1 MNFKDIFLFKNLNEK
16 DIDEIKN
23 FTIIKYLKKDDIVFY
38 EKEESKYLHLL
49 VEGIV
54 KVYKVDNKGNELIIH
69 KFYPPSLIA
78 ELANFENMFFPAN
91 CSMETDG
98 IILKIEFEKFKKFLK
113 KGDVCFSIMSSLLK
127 KMKYLDGIIQDNL
140 ILDTTTKI
148 AKFIYDNPEAFED
161 LKQHSI
167 AALLNIKPETLSRK
181 LKKLKD
187 LGIIEKKENK
197 FFVKDREKIKDYFT
211 W

>member
-1 MNFKDIFLFKNLNEK
+1 MNFKDIFLFKNLSDE
-16 DIDEIKN
+16 DINEIKKFTLVRN
-23 FTIIKYLKKDDIVFY
+23 FKKNDIVFY
-38 EKEESKYLHLL
+38 EREEPKYLHLL
-49 VEGIV
+49 IEGV
-54 KVYKVDNKGNELIIH
+54 ARVYKVDNRGNELIIH

-78 ELANFENMFFPAN
+78 ELANFEKIPYPAN
-91 CSMETDG
+91 CAMESDG
-98 IILKIEFEKFKKFLK
+98 IILKIEFEKFKKFLR
-113 KGDVCFSIMSSLLK
+113 KGDICLTVMSSLLK

-187 LGIIEKKENK
+187 LEIIEKKDNK
-197 FFVKDREKIKDYFT
+197 FIVKNREKIKEYFI